1 MYLLTNGK
9 IITEEGIIE
18 GYDILIENDIIKK
31 ICKNGEVD
39 SDEIEVINAYGGFIS
54 PGFIDIHADYI

>member
-39 SDEIEVINAYGGFIS
+39 SDEIEVIKKLTLKVDSTNAI
-54 PGFIDIHADYI
+54 